1 MAEKRMFQMNVWSWN
16 CFIKR
21 IGDLSELFDSV
32 MCLSNKYYKSVA
44 MKITMN
50 VAAGTETSL
59 ENESLRNCDHF
70 AFFGDACFNSTGK
83 RASELN
89 AENL

>member
-1 MAEKRMFQMNVWSWN
+1 MS
-16 CFIKR
+16 
-21 IGDLSELFDSV
+21 
-32 MCLSNKYYKSVA
+32 LSNKYYKSVA

-70 AFFGDACFNSTGK
+70 AFFGDACFNWTGK

>member
-1 MAEKRMFQMNVWSWN
+1 
-16 CFIKR
+16 
-21 IGDLSELFDSV
+21 
-32 MCLSNKYYKSVA
+32 

-70 AFFGDACFNSTGK
+70 AFFGDACFNWTSK

-89 AENL
+89 TENL

>member
-1 MAEKRMFQMNVWSWN
+1 MDVWSWN
-16 CFIKR
+16 CFIKG

-32 MCLSNKYYKSVA
+32 MCLSNKYYKSVT

-59 ENESLRNCDHF
+59 ENESLRNCDHY
-70 AFFGDACFNSTGK
+70 AFFGDVCFNWTSK

-89 AENL
+89 TENL